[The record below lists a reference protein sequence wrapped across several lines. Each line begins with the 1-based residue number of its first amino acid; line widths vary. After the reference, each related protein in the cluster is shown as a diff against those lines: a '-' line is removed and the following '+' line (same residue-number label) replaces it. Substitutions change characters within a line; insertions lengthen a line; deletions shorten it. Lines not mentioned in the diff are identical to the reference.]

1 MPPRF
6 SATKVPTM
14 SVTWGVAIYGR
25 DPAQDCGGIFYGGAT
40 GRGGGTHGHSNNILA
55 ATFEIEVL
63 KTYKIEKA
71 LRKEPLKGNL
81 RPPKTDFQDPFFSF
95 FRRAS
100 VGVLKIA
107 KNTVKPTKHTF
118 LPKNRFYNSTSAG
131 HDATSA
137 GRCGGD
143 FWSLQKCSR
152 DPPNFKKK
160 LFNDLFKT
168 RPGDDR

>member
-1 MPPRF
+1 M
-6 SATKVPTM
+6 
-14 SVTWGVAIYGR
+14 TWGVAIYGR

-100 VGVLKIA
+100 VGVLKIPKKQCKTN
-107 KNTVKPTKHTF
+107 KNTHFCAKTGFTTRPAQVTTRPAQVAAAETF
-118 LPKNRFYNSTSAG
+118 GASKNVPVTP
-131 HDATSA
+131 
-137 GRCGGD
+137 
-143 FWSLQKCSR
+143 QI
-152 DPPNFKKK
+152 FKKK

>member
-1 MPPRF
+1 MDIYIYI
-6 SATKVPTM
+6 
-14 SVTWGVAIYGR
+14 WGVAIYGR

-107 KNTVKPTKHTF
+107 KNTVKPTKTHIF
-118 LPKNRFYNSTSAG
+118 AQKPVLQLDQRRSRRDQRRSLRRRLLEPPKMF
-131 HDATSA
+131 
-137 GRCGGD
+137 
-143 FWSLQKCSR
+143 
-152 DPPNFKKK
+152 P
-160 LFNDLFKT
+160 
-168 RPGDDR
+168 